1 MYVLL
6 HFDRFIL
13 DKTSSVSNE
22 VAIFGIDFIAT
33 MPPKK
38 GKKTKA
44 ELEEEKLAREEEE
57 RKAKIA
63 EDKKNAEDAEKRRLE
78 QLRIESEHK
87 NAREQELKRLQE
99 EFEAITDEL
108 KSKELQLQAEEK
120 REVTA

>member
-1 MYVLL
+1 M
-6 HFDRFIL
+6 
-13 DKTSSVSNE
+13 
-22 VAIFGIDFIAT
+22 
-33 MPPKK
+33 
-38 GKKTKA
+38 
-44 ELEEEKLAREEEE
+44 
-57 RKAKIA
+57 
-63 EDKKNAEDAEKRRLE
+63 E